1 MDWDYWDAQL
11 EGFKN
16 LKLLVKKKG
25 HLDDLFEWYWRS
37 NE

>member
-11 EGFKN
+11 EGFKTPI
-16 LKLLVKKKG
+16 KLVKKG
-25 HLDDLFEWYWRS
+25 HLDYLFKWYWRS